1 MSHKKS
7 PRTVAHDPQFSSH
20 DLILLLE
27 NGGVKHWKSAPYN
40 PDANLRAET
49 AVKSTKRILT
59 SNTKSDGSPNWDS
72 IKRALLQHRN
82 TPVQDLAI
90 SPAQILFDRPIRVH
104 LPVKP
109 GLFQPS
115 EVWVSAKDQRESA
128 LRHRVAVG
136 KERWSEHTNV
146 LPDLKQGQNFFI

>member
-1 MSHKKS
+1 M
-7 PRTVAHDPQFSSH
+7 QFISH
-20 DLILLLE
+20 DLVSFLE
-27 NGGVKHWKSAPYN
+27 KWGVKHRKSAPYN
-40 PDANLRAET
+40 PHANLRAET
-49 AVKSTKRILT
+49 AVKSAKRILT
-59 SNTKSDGSPNWDS
+59 LNTKSDGSPNWDS

-90 SPAQILFDRPIRVH
+90 SPAQMLFGRPIRDH

-115 EVWVSAKDQRESA
+115 EVWVTARDQRELA

-136 KERWSEHTNV
+136 KERWAEHTKA
-146 LPDLKQGQNFFI
+146 LPDLKPGQNVFIENQQGAGKLSRL